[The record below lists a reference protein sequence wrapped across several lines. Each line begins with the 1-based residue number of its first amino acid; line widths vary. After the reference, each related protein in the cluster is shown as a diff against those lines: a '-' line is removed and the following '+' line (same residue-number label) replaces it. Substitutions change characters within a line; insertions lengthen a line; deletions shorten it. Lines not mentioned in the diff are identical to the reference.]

1 MTYQAFLFLLL
12 CNLLWAGNFIFGKFV
27 IHEFSPLWI
36 TFLRWVIASSILL
49 PVAAVYEKMN
59 YAGVKKILKE
69 SWLTLTCMGIA
80 GGILFNVLTYSALQY
95 TSPTNGTLVFSLTP
109 AITMIFSVLLW
120 KEKVSIMQVAGL
132 CISFL
137 GVVTILT
144 GGNIM
149 QIFHMEY
156 NRGDLL
162 MIGADVCWMI
172 YSFLC
177 KKTDI
182 VPPITAVALSSLI
195 AVVIMIPFLIV
206 QPLAFHQVTV
216 VGIYGILYIGVFAS
230 VCAFIL
236 WNVSVRTVGAGTA
249 NLTINLI
256 PVYAAIMTLLLGEE
270 ISAIQ
275 LWGGAIVIIGLLLT
289 SQKQKS
295 AISILV
301 TTPEVNMDEVA
312 IKCPHC
318 VN

>member
-1 MTYQAFLFLLL
+1 MIYKAFLFLLL
-12 CNLLWAGNFIFGKFV
+12 CNFLWAGNFIFGKFV

-59 YAGVKKILKE
+59 YARVKKILKE
-69 SWLTLTCMGIA
+69 SWMILTCMGIA

-149 QIFHMEY
+149 QILHMEY
-156 NRGDLL
+156 NKGDLL
-162 MIGADVCWMI
+162 MIGADICWMI

-177 KKTDI
+177 KKTDT

-195 AVVIMIPFLIV
+195 AVFIMIPFLLV
-206 QPLAFHQVTV
+206 QPLVFHQVTV
-216 VGIYGILYIGVFAS
+216 IGIYGILYIGVFAS

-236 WNVSVRTVGAGTA
+236 WNISVRTVGAGTA

-256 PVYAAIMTLLLGEE
+256 PVYAAVMTLLLGEE
-270 ISAIQ
+270 ISATQ

-289 SQKQKS
+289 SQKQKNK
-295 AISILV
+295 ISILV
-301 TTPEVNMDEVA
+301 TSPEVNMDEVA